1 MLGDDLTCR
10 MRNVDPSR
18 DRQMCPRD
26 VATRL
31 HCLLPP
37 KIAPTPDM
45 YHTMLFNT
53 PVLTGHEYTRVFM
66 QTLLTGHEYTRICTN
81 A

>member
-1 MLGDDLTCR
+1 MEKHSNTTSDLVKPFQLISIRVKIPLGDGLTCR

-37 KIAPTPDM
+37 KIAPTPDTC
-45 YHTMLFNT
+45 HTMLFNIAT
-53 PVLTGHEYTRVFM
+53 YF
-66 QTLLTGHEYTRICTN
+66 
-81 A
+81 